1 MLPKEYRLKHD
12 RDFKT
17 LFEDGKFVS
26 GSLVNAQIWKVI
38 PEKYPRRKYTL
49 EDLKIGFVVSK
60 KLSKSAVIRNRI
72 KRQMREAVRL
82 VLQKNKL
89 KTGHFLLISAK
100 KEILD
105 QEYVEIEESVQQLLK
120 RIGLLV

>member
-1 MLPKEYRLKHD
+1 MLPRENRLKHD

-17 LFEDGKFVS
+17 IFTNGRFVS
-26 GSLVNAQIWKVI
+26 GSLVNGQIWKI
-38 PEKYPRRKYTL
+38 DPEKYSRRKYSS

-72 KRQMREAVRL
+72 KRQMREVVRL
-82 VLQKNKL
+82 FIQKNRL
-89 KTGHFLLISAK
+89 KTGYFLLISAK

-105 QEYVEIEESVQQLLK
+105 KEYKEIEKSIEQLLK
-120 RIGLLV
+120 RVGLL

>member
-1 MLPKEYRLKHD
+1 MLPKEYRLKYD

-17 LFEDGKFVS
+17 LFEEGKFVS
-26 GSLVNAQIWKVI
+26 GSLVNAQIWKII
-38 PEKYPRRKYTL
+38 PEKYPRRKYSP

-60 KLSKSAVIRNRI
+60 KLSKSAVTRNRI

-82 VLQKNKL
+82 IIQKNKL
-89 KTGHFLLISAK
+89 KTGYFLLISAK

-105 QEYVEIEESVQQLLK
+105 QEYLEIEKSVTQLL
-120 RIGLLV
+120 RRTGIL

>member
-17 LFEDGKFVS
+17 LFEEGKFVF
-26 GSLVNAQIWKVI
+26 GSLVNAQIWKII

-60 KLSKSAVIRNRI
+60 KISKSAVKRNRI
-72 KRQMREAVRL
+72 KRQMSEAVRL
-82 VLQKNKL
+82 ALQKTKL
-89 KTGHFLLISAK
+89 KTGYLVLILAK
-100 KEILD
+100 NQILD
-105 QEYVEIEESVQQLLK
+105 QEYTEIEKSVEQIL
-120 RIGLLV
+120 RRTGLL